1 MTNILG
7 VIPARYASTRFPGK
21 PLIDIDGKP
30 MIQRVYEQA
39 KQAKLL
45 SDVIVATDDER
56 IFNAVEQFG
65 GKAMMTSASIPSG
78 TERVATIAE
87 KLDAYSY
94 FINIQGDEPYVQPS
108 QIDQV
113 AQILKESEEVD
124 MATLVKEIKDLEVLN
139 DPKYVKVILGAD
151 GYAVY
156 FSRAAIPYCRDLS
169 NQSAWL
175 KAYPYYKHISI
186 YGFKRFVL
194 LQIPHMPTVVSEQ
207 AESLEQLRWLGNGYR
222 IKVGITTQETVSVDT
237 PQDLRKLKE
246 FKENQPGEK

>member
-45 SDVIVATDDER
+45 SDVIVATDDDR
-56 IFNAVEQFG
+56 IFNAVERFG
-65 GKAMMTSASIPSG
+65 GKAMMTSSSIPSG
-78 TERVATIAE
+78 TERVAAVAE
-87 KLDAYSY
+87 ELDDYSH

-113 AQILKESEEVD
+113 AQLLKVSDDIE
-124 MATLVKEIKDLEVLN
+124 MATLVKRIEDVEILS
-139 DPKYVKVILGAD
+139 DPKYAKVIVGSD
-151 GYAVY
+151 GYAIY
-156 FSRAAIPYCRDLS
+156 FSRTAIPYCRDVAD
-169 NQSAWL
+169 QSDWL
-175 KAYPYYKHISI
+175 KQYPYYKHISI
-186 YGFKRFVL
+186 YGFKRSVL
-194 LQIPHMPTVVSEQ
+194 LLIPRMEAVVSEQ

-222 IKVGITTQETVSVDT
+222 IKVGITSHETVSIDT
-237 PQDLRKLKE
+237 PQDLIKLKDL
-246 FKENQPGEK
+246 KENQPGEK